1 MKKALIL
8 TLIFT
13 SIGLKAAAV
22 SADDSLVALQKAE
35 QIIATLPTDGE
46 FKKNDPQSKKLQK
59 DQDKAFDILTDAIK
73 SFKESPEDQL
83 LLEQI
88 LKVVSAMNKKD
99 PTRYATEMVSE
110 LFNYELPEFKDK
122 QHKPLVAK
130 IKKRQEQYQAALK
143 KLPPKE
149 ANELHKAIQ
158 NFVRSANEGNG

>member
-8 TLIFT
+8 TLIFS
-13 SIGLKAAAV
+13 SISLRAAAV
-22 SADDSLVALQKAE
+22 SADDSLMALQKAE

-59 DQDKAFDILTDAIK
+59 DQDKAFDILSDAIK
-73 SFKESPEDQL
+73 AFKESPEDQL

-88 LKVVSAMNKKD
+88 LKVTSAMNKKD

-110 LFNYELPEFKDK
+110 LFNYELPEFKG
-122 QHKPLVAK
+122 KPVK

-149 ANELHKAIQ
+149 AAELHKAIQ